1 MPSKHPKYGDA
12 NYMVFLAE
20 DTLFH
25 IPVWQ
30 LRESPYFREMIDE
43 CHTGSEGEGKSDENP
58 IGLGGITAFEM
69 TSFLDALNARFLP
82 GDPNLEFQQWAA
94 ALHLATMW
102 NFDALRKDIIIHVN
116 KTISSANPMDRID
129 ASLKCKVEEW
139 LHPAY
144 QVLCERDDGLT
155 NEEAKHLG
163 LERAAAIWRIRESC
177 RTCWSCHRQNT
188 LYCNSCRQYDFN
200 RPKGGQRT
208 TGTITERIKA
218 EDVLKFE

>member
-1 MPSKHPKYGDA
+1 
-12 NYMVFLAE
+12 
-20 DTLFH
+20 
-25 IPVWQ
+25 
-30 LRESPYFREMIDE
+30 MIDE

-69 TSFLDALNARFLP
+69 TSFLDALNARFFP
-82 GDPNLEFQQWAA
+82 GDPKLEFQQLAA

-102 NFDALRKDIIIHVN
+102 NFDELRKAIITHVN
-116 KTISSANPMDRID
+116 KTISSTSPMDRID

-144 QVLCERDDGLT
+144 QVLCERENGLT

-163 LERAAAIWRIRESC
+163 LERAAAIWRIREAYCAAKSSGCWGC
-177 RTCWSCHRQNT
+177 RGRD
-188 LYCNSCRQYDFN
+188 LYCRSCGCYEVN
-200 RPKGGQRT
+200 RPQGNQ
-208 TGTITERIKA
+208 INSVNVIERIKG